1 DVPCSWRPP
10 ARGPAPF
17 PYTTLF
23 RSYGIPNMKLEKK
36 VVDRRV
42 DLLRE
47 SGIDFVTNADVGR
60 NVDPKELMAKFD
72 AVLLATGST
81 RPRDLSVPG
90 RELRGVHFAM
100 DFLTANTKSLLDS
113 RLADRKYIDAN
124 ERAVLVIGGGDT
136 GADCIGTAL
145 RHGCRSIVNLE

>member
-1 DVPCSWRPP
+1 
-10 ARGPAPF
+10 
-17 PYTTLF
+17 
-23 RSYGIPNMKLEKK
+23 
-36 VVDRRV
+36 
-42 DLLRE
+42 
-47 SGIDFVTNADVGR
+47 
-60 NVDPKELMAKFD
+60 
-72 AVLLATGST
+72 ATGST

-145 RHGCRSIVNLE
+145 RHGCRSIVNLELLDQPPPHRAQDNPWPLWPKIVR